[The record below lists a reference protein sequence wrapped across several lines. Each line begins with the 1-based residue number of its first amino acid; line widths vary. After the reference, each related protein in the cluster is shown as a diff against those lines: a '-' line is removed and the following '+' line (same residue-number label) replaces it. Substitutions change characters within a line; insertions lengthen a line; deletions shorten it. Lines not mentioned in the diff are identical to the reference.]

1 MFCALKIA
9 STEVEG
15 EYNHRNAIMQKVRTH
30 INNRYPDKKFA
41 HRLRDYNNMP
51 ETTYIELSSLLDAI
65 ENEVNYELDNKR

>member
-1 MFCALKIA
+1 
-9 STEVEG
+9 
-15 EYNHRNAIMQKVRTH
+15 MQKVRTH